1 MKHSKLLKFTSIV
14 LSLIMLFEIIP
25 TGVFAIEASPDY
37 DAISQYASSRLNQ
50 KNCFNIVDEI
60 TTERDAFTKVYI
72 LEDGSYY
79 SVSSSTPIHE
89 YVNGEWVDIYPIE
102 TTPQDT
108 NEATSFISSLSALPS
123 TNNMARGGTNV
134 SAEYDSDDFDMVFTN
149 GATNNTITGYT
160 SMWIRSK
167 KIPTTA
173 HDSIISTVSA
183 NLIVTCQN
191 TNASAN
197 NPLPIRAYEVLT
209 DWNETTK
216 TYVVSGQSFKTST
229 PDKTLKVKN
238 KVLAVNK
245 ISAVGDYTWD
255 ISDIYNKWER
265 GASENN
271 GIILTCKNNSKYATI
286 GGFSL
291 TRHYR
296 IIGETDDSYS
306 YKSIEMG
313 RAGTVYV
320 NEYTNTLKL
329 ERSEI
334 GVDGGNLSAHIYRVF
349 DFGKTYS
356 HNDFSGIASRWN
368 FESSLAEITSDTI
381 VWKTFEG
388 RLIKFKSPN
397 NNDLVVVDDRQKWTS
412 EDGEYALWVYRSD
425 ENENVFGES
434 FIEETNKVNSTFLK
448 YTFNSY
454 DKVCEVSL
462 NKDENGTTTKL
473 DCLQIIYD
481 DTGSILQKVID
492 GAGRCYQF
500 HINTPEDPTKSAFI
514 ENITLYKNRNYAE
527 IAEEKIFDGEAVP
540 EDYIVKI
547 GDVNYTVNYQY
558 TTVPGSNGFTFI
570 ALSGASYPDG
580 QTVNYTYDYSLSEEF
595 YNGYYNEDEPQYKD
609 TGRLIQITDNDGYVL
624 TIKYA
629 DSFSGRVKSLIKS
642 KNGTVIEKIDFDS
655 HHTYQ
660 RTITTNDTLV
670 ETIQYNTNL
679 DVIFRRDNN
688 GTEYY
693 LTYNSDNEV
702 VQITIPED
710 AENLI
715 ANGNFDNDADY
726 NWQCISDNGET
737 EILADDEGNNRM
749 WIEADEDDVCGVTKK
764 VTINGQCGETFAISA
779 TGEVGDIIPLSD
791 LGVGVEIY
799 ELNSAGNI
807 PSNSVPLY
815 SWYFDNTIT
824 NEKQYRLG
832 SFVLEKDVEEVAVCL
847 VSAYQSDD
855 VYFDDV
861 KFYRAL
867 EGATHIDNMEDS
879 SNSTGCGTNCPNGE
893 NCSCNC
899 ESIESCSCSC
909 CNSFSNEI
917 LNYRDDNTLSS
928 IEYQNSDG
936 NKTMIT
942 KEYYDSNGNYLTSKV
957 DENENVTQ
965 YNYDPYNGLL
975 MSETIGNST
984 VNYSYTP
991 VGMLSKISQEITPI
1005 TSNAEA
1011 SKITISNEYA
1021 YAGDKVSSIT
1031 HNGFTYNFIYNDYGE
1046 CQVVKVGEQLLVSYT
1061 YNDNQSLNKITYGNG
1076 DIVNYEYSN
1085 GQISK
1090 IYNNDNFEV
1099 VLYEYEYNDDGSLKK
1114 ITDNVNGFITEYD
1127 CDFAVPLR
1135 YGKHAGETQ
1144 FDMIVYRIENPRDIR
1159 YVQIS
1164 ESDGVYEYY
1173 AEEEYTVYDT
1183 VTNYDCETG
1192 ITTSS
1197 TRTDYSYNSS
1207 IITISSKDAFGRRIN
1222 PENSISVN
1230 DGSWNEPISASNTIL
1245 QKHGSGLPAAKS
1257 ETYYYYDDTDTQ
1269 AFSEVT
1275 GYSNTVSGFRNYT
1288 TYRNLDYL
1296 YDLSLKWGDDYQFI
1310 SENDNKIVK
1319 VYSVSDSETLV
1330 AQYEYNDAGQIV
1342 REDYKFN
1349 ELNNS
1354 EEFYLYTYD
1363 VCGKVNSVNPRGYYY
1378 DTDKETILTEYN
1390 YSTVGI
1396 TFNETDQN
1404 YYSFYIS
1411 KWSKEYSY
1419 EYDEHGNITS
1429 VYSGLDE
1436 STRTLVVRYQ
1446 YDEANQLI
1454 REDNNSLNKTFTMTY
1469 DAGGNVTSKNEYAY
1483 TTEELGAVVNSTT
1496 YSYKDVWK
1504 DELDTLTVKT
1514 KDDEGND
1521 VIVSSESIEYDEI
1534 GNPLS
1539 VGEVGHATQEYRLY
1553 EWNGKQLISCT
1564 IHNKDNDPKTDVK
1577 YEYTYNNE
1585 GLRATRLAH
1594 TYETDSDGN
1603 ILYNE
1608 DGTPKSS
1615 DVKTE
1620 YYWEDGKISY
1630 IWVGP
1635 DEIPSV
1641 APEESDPPAK
1651 EQHSSLTIKYLYDEN
1666 GEPYGMRTNDD
1677 GMFYFVKNLQG
1688 DVEQIVAASDGVR
1701 ILSYKYDAW
1710 GNMTYTINSSS
1721 IETALAS
1728 LIMLGNNVITYRGYN
1743 YDYETN
1749 LYYLQSR
1756 YYSPEW
1762 GRFLSA
1768 DSFCDTNSGVLGTNM
1783 FAYGLNNPVNNT
1795 DPTGYA
1801 AAAITVG
1808 GITISYGMIIAVAAT
1823 LLYLVDPNI
1832 RNAVNQTVY
1841 LILFTAPSTVFNAV
1855 KRVAQSISDARK
1867 KPKTKQTNNHHIV
1880 AQADR
1885 RAATSRSYLSK
1896 VGLTTSH
1903 KTNIVTLNKNFH
1915 QHLHTNA
1922 YHSGVE
1928 SLVKTGYN
1936 KGGKSGVLA
1945 SLIIMNAIL
1954 KISNSIF
1961 F

>member
-1 MKHSKLLKFTSIV
+1 
-14 LSLIMLFEIIP
+14 MLFEIIP
-25 TGVFAIEASPDY
+25 TGVFAIEANPDY

-89 YVNGEWVDIYPIE
+89 YVNGEWVDIYSIE

-160 SMWIRSK
+160 SMWIRPK

-209 DWNETTK
+209 DWNEATK

-296 IIGETDDSYS
+296 IIGETDESYS

-334 GVDGGNLSAHIYRVF
+334 GVAGGALSAHIYRVF
-349 DFGKTYS
+349 DFGKTYN
-356 HNDFSGIASRWN
+356 HINFSGVASRWN
-368 FESSLAEITSDTI
+368 FESTLAEITSDTI
-381 VWKTFEG
+381 IWKTLDG
-388 RLIKFKSPN
+388 RLVKFKSPGST
-397 NNDLVVVDDRQKWTS
+397 DLVVVDKRQKWTS
-412 EDGEYALWVYRSD
+412 EDGEYVLWVYRSD
-425 ENENVFGES
+425 DNKNVFDKS

-609 TGRLIQITDNDGYVL
+609 TGRLIQITDNDGYIL

-679 DVIFRRDNN
+679 DVMFRRDNN

-726 NWQCISDNGET
+726 NWLCISDNGET

-779 TGEVGDIIPLSD
+779 TGEVGDIIPLSN

-832 SFVLEKDVEEVAVCL
+832 SFVLEKDVEKVAVCL

-1090 IYNNDNFEV
+1090 IYNNDNLEV

-1127 CDFAVPLR
+1127 CTFAVPLR

-1144 FDMIVYRIENPRDIR
+1144 FDIIVYRIENPRDIR

-1207 IITISSKDAFGRRIN
+1207 IITISSTDAFGRRIN

-1245 QKHGSGLPAAKS
+1245 QKYGSGLPAAKS

-1396 TFNETDQN
+1396 TFDETDQN

-1514 KDDEGND
+1514 KDAEGND

-1553 EWNGKQLISCT
+1553 EWNGKQLVSCT

-1577 YEYTYNNE
+1577 YEYTYNSE

-1594 TYETDSDGN
+1594 TYETDSNGN

-1608 DGTPKSS
+1608 DGSPKSS
-1615 DVKTE
+1615 DTKTE
-1620 YYWEDGKISY
+1620 YYWEDGKLSY
-1630 IWVGP
+1630 LWLGP
-1635 DEIPSV
+1635 DEISTTSPDEDELQSS
-1641 APEESDPPAK
+1641 EK
-1651 EQHSSLTIKYLYDEN
+1651 EQHASLTIKYLYDEN

-1701 ILSYKYDAW
+1701 MITYKYDAW
-1710 GNMTYTINSSS
+1710 GNMTYTLNLSS

-1762 GRFLSA
+1762 GRFLNA

-1808 GITISYGMIIAVAAT
+1808 GITISYGAIIAVVAT

-1832 RNAVNQTVY
+1832 REAVNQTVY

-1867 KPKTKQTNNHHIV
+1867 KPKTKQTHEHHIV
-1880 AQADR
+1880 AQKDR

-1903 KTNIVTLNKNFH
+1903 QANKVHLNKNFH

-1954 KISNSIF
+1954 KISNSMF